1 MNKNRSTRD
10 VHEPV
15 NALPHLA
22 RQEARSTLKH
32 TGAPY
37 PGMTDVLSL
46 SNVNSL
52 MQMYN

>member
-10 VHEPV
+10 VHEAV
-15 NALPHLA
+15 NALPHLG
-22 RQEARSTLKH
+22 RQEARSTLKY
-32 TGAPY
+32 TAY

-52 MQMYN
+52 MLMYN